1 MIMTK
6 KKSIAGVIVFLVSLT
21 VYLATVCPTV
31 YVGDSG
37 EMITAAFFLGIPH
50 PPGYPLFCLIGK
62 ALSFLPIS
70 TIAYRINLVAVLFG
84 ALTVSILFQF
94 LSKLF
99 LDLGQKGQI
108 FPLACA
114 LLFAFS
120 KTFWAQALMAKGA
133 LYTINAFFII
143 TLIYMI
149 YSNRNNMTK
158 INLILIALVNGLGLA
173 NHNTIAPLSFLFLL
187 YAVSYSKSIKQAIS
201 YSLIYAGTAI
211 FSALL
216 IYMYLPIRSAG
227 NPVIDWGHPASFYG
241 FLNHVLRKQYS
252 FFATSERSIPLFLEQ
267 TRFYFSY
274 LSDQMTPIFVLIAVP
289 GAAALFK
296 FSKKLFSILLI
307 TFLLTGFGLLLL
319 SNPQMNAIDKFTLEV
334 FFIPS
339 YFVFTVTILFGTG
352 LILTILKNKLAVP
365 IITVIALLSILLVL
379 KINYFEN
386 DKSNNFICHDYG
398 VNILR
403 SPVPGSTVFVSG
415 DNGTFAAAYFK
426 FVEKARPDIEVYDDY
441 GRVFK
446 NIYGPDFLF
455 MPAGV
460 YEKRVTQVQRALINT
475 SIKPIYCLGGSSIYG
490 MDDIPTVSEGI
501 LYRVKS
507 AKAIVFPFQPLLTKR
522 GLDDKNIYLD
532 YWCKEIAAGYYMLDG
547 DRYFEKKNLEA
558 AKASYKKA
566 AEIGSESSN
575 IMSLIGLAFGKFSI
589 DEALTL
595 YKETANSTLR
605 SPEILNNLG
614 VAYFKKGLYDQSI
627 SAYEEA
633 VKLEPNYFK
642 SYFNIGVSFNSKGD
656 LKKALEYFEKTIQKS
671 PAYVDAYYGTANCYF
686 FQKDYANAFKFY
698 VKATE
703 INPEFAIGYNGAAA
717 AMHSLGK
724 YSEAVKYY
732 EKAIS
737 FKPDYIEAYGNLS
750 GAYQA
755 LGNKEGA
762 IRTLKTALTYFPDNQ
777 GIIQQLRSLGE
788 RY

>member
-173 NHNTIAPLSFLFLL
+173 NHNTIAPLSFLFL
-187 YAVSYSKSIKQAIS
+187 
-201 YSLIYAGTAI
+201 
-211 FSALL
+211 
-216 IYMYLPIRSAG
+216 
-227 NPVIDWGHPASFYG
+227 
-241 FLNHVLRKQYS
+241 
-252 FFATSERSIPLFLEQ
+252 EQ

-319 SNPQMNAIDKFTLEV
+319 SNPQKNAIDKFTLEV

-352 LILTILKNKLAVP
+352 LIQN
-365 IITVIALLSILLVL
+365 
-379 KINYFEN
+379 
-386 DKSNNFICHDYG
+386 
-398 VNILR
+398 
-403 SPVPGSTVFVSG
+403 
-415 DNGTFAAAYFK
+415 
-426 FVEKARPDIEVYDDY
+426 
-441 GRVFK
+441 
-446 NIYGPDFLF
+446 
-455 MPAGV
+455 M
-460 YEKRVTQVQRALINT
+460 
-475 SIKPIYCLGGSSIYG
+475 
-490 MDDIPTVSEGI
+490 
-501 LYRVKS
+501 
-507 AKAIVFPFQPLLTKR
+507 
-522 GLDDKNIYLD
+522 
-532 YWCKEIAAGYYMLDG
+532 
-547 DRYFEKKNLEA
+547 
-558 AKASYKKA
+558 
-566 AEIGSESSN
+566 
-575 IMSLIGLAFGKFSI
+575 
-589 DEALTL
+589 
-595 YKETANSTLR
+595 
-605 SPEILNNLG
+605 
-614 VAYFKKGLYDQSI
+614 
-627 SAYEEA
+627 
-633 VKLEPNYFK
+633 
-642 SYFNIGVSFNSKGD
+642 
-656 LKKALEYFEKTIQKS
+656 
-671 PAYVDAYYGTANCYF
+671 
-686 FQKDYANAFKFY
+686 
-698 VKATE
+698 
-703 INPEFAIGYNGAAA
+703 
-717 AMHSLGK
+717 
-724 YSEAVKYY
+724 
-732 EKAIS
+732 
-737 FKPDYIEAYGNLS
+737 
-750 GAYQA
+750 
-755 LGNKEGA
+755 
-762 IRTLKTALTYFPDNQ
+762 
-777 GIIQQLRSLGE
+777 
-788 RY
+788 